1 MINFIISWLFFRSK
15 LGGNFFSKILVVNWS
30 EIDKTG
36 SNRFIQF
43 KPASSAWGL
52 EQCWGGSRWPWWRP
66 RPWSL
71 HQSRSRS
78 SPSPCRFQKRPEIEI
93 SRIVFFLKNG
103 ASLASYIVYFW
114 SFQTNITIF
123 LQQYNVKNF
132 PSSIRCR
139 DSNPQPLG
147 RESPPITTRP
157 GLPRIVCTTISK
169 LNYWPNLV
177 TLHQTLTVLGNMMI
191 RPSRLQ

>member
-30 EIDKTG
+30 EIDKSG
-36 SNRFIQF
+36 LNWFIQF

-52 EQCWGGSRWPWWRP
+52 EQCWGGSRWPWRRP

-78 SPSPCRFQKRPEIEI
+78 SQSPCRSRKRPEIEI
-93 SRIVFFLKNG
+93 SRIVWGILGLLYHLFLVFSNKHYN
-103 ASLASYIVYFW
+103 
-114 SFQTNITIF
+114 F

-132 PSSIRCR
+132 PFSIRCR
-139 DSNPQPLG
+139 DSKPQPLG